1 MAVTLIRT
9 LKKESPRIAARTHAF
24 GFAYVTRSHRCV
36 ALVSS
41 AVAKLRKKICNLKHY
56 EIEKFVVEL
65 TLTQFLY
72 LRTYIVLIL
81 CRGTRFVNGNWTCSH
96 REDLERSM
104 RAKSRCLLL

>member
-1 MAVTLIRT
+1 MDVMMIRT

-36 ALVSS
+36 ALISS
-41 AVAKLRKKICNLKHY
+41 AVAKLGKYLATKNIMRR
-56 EIEKFVVEL
+56 EIKAVGS
-65 TLTQFLY
+65 TLTQLLY

-81 CRGTRFVNGNWTCSH
+81 CRGGRFVNGSWTCSH

-104 RAKSRCLLL
+104 SARSRCLLL